1 MDQYKQSGPP
11 VAKVESTQPNNVPE
25 LHRRLDQQDAK
36 IKQLELDLRKVR
48 NDFRTLVN
56 SLNSSRGKTNY

>member
-11 VAKVESTQPNNVPE
+11 VAKVETAQSNNVPE
-25 LHRRLDQQDAK
+25 LRRQLEQQEAK
-36 IKQLELDLRKVR
+36 IKQLESDLRKVR
-48 NDFRTLVN
+48 NDLRSLVN